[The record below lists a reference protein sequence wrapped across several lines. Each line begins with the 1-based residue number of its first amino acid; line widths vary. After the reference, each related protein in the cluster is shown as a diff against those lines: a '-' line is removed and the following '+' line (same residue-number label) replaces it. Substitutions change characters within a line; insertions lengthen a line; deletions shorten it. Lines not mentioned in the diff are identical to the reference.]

1 MCKRSE
7 AKADPLVNT
16 FLERYH
22 LNLLAIPRQNADVGD
37 LYIHDGKHTAPSG
50 KLAAFLAKPFQ
61 LPVVT
66 RGETM
71 AAVTGTVSRSVKT
84 EVGLGL
90 LESFLLALGA
100 TLPLGE
106 VKAHWQTNG
115 ARTLRFKLLDAKRD
129 SLDVGQLG
137 LALIDNILAANH
149 PLIDQAN
156 RYYLVTGVARSPSLT
171 VAFENDQGNTLDLG
185 VDLIGM
191 GNAGVGVTI
200 TRGATGEVTFA
211 GAKSLAFGLELY
223 ELYVLGE
230 RIRLRMPDSAINV
243 RAAGT
248 PGSSPQPAF
257 IGSDDADVFIYLA
270 KEG

>member
-22 LNLLAIPRQNADVGD
+22 LNMLAIPRQNADVGD

-61 LPVVT
+61 LPVVA

-71 AAVTGTVSRSVKT
+71 AAVTGTLSRSVKT

-90 LESFLLALGA
+90 LESFLMALGA
-100 TLPLGE
+100 TFPLGK
-106 VKAHWQTNG
+106 VKAHWQANG
-115 ARTLRFKLLDAKRD
+115 ARSLRFKLQDAKRD
-129 SLDVGQLG
+129 SVDVGQLG
-137 LALIDNILAANH
+137 LVLIDNTLAANH
-149 PLIDQAN
+149 PLVDKTN

-171 VAFENDQGNTLDLG
+171 VAFENEQGNTLDMG
-185 VDLIGM
+185 ADITGI
-191 GNAGVGVTI
+191 GNADVGVTI
-200 TRGATGEVTFA
+200 TRSAVGEVTFA
-211 GAKSLAFGLELY
+211 GAQALAFGLELY
-223 ELYVLGE
+223 ELYVIGE
-230 RIRLRMPDSAINV
+230 RIRLRLPDSAINV
-243 RAAGT
+243 RAVGA

-257 IGSDDADVFIYLA
+257 IGSDDADVFIDLA